1 MEHRINELKSRN
13 TVRASFDSIMEYP
26 MDLVKTRFVYL
37 KLDGRPV
44 EIIPYSRDNS
54 FKLLTDKILD
64 FDPDFDPNIKS
75 KSQMSNM
82 PLIE

>member
-1 MEHRINELKSRN
+1 
-13 TVRASFDSIMEYP
+13 
-26 MDLVKTRFVYL
+26 MDLVKTRFASL

-64 FDPDFDPNIKS
+64 FDPDFDPNIKI

>member
-1 MEHRINELKSRN
+1 MENQINELNSIN
-13 TVRASFDSIMEYP
+13 TVRASFDSA
-26 MDLVKTRFVYL
+26 MDYTMYLVKTRFAYL

-54 FKLLTDKILD
+54 LKVLTDKILD

-75 KSQMSNM
+75 KSQVKTCR
-82 PLIE
+82 